1 MSKGSVTYTECASY
15 LHKAGNVSNG
25 NVKYTEYANYLQ
37 KECRSSK
44 TTTKPFSPGGAG
56 YTLNFYRKA
65 LLFIR
70 SKDRLLLLTS
80 KSLTMV

>member
-1 MSKGSVTYTECASY
+1 VSKGSVTYTKCGNY

-25 NVKYTEYANYLQ
+25 SVIYTECANYLQ

-44 TTTKPFSPGGAG
+44 TITKPFSPGGAG

-65 LLFIR
+65 L
-70 SKDRLLLLTS
+70 
-80 KSLTMV
+80 

>member
-15 LHKAGNVSNG
+15 LHKAG

-44 TTTKPFSPGGAG
+44 TTTKPFSPGGG